1 MEVKK
6 NFMQQGDRLWFKQ
19 KKISGTL
26 YNNGILTACNPDD
39 TMDIDIG
46 ITVLVVKADDLL
58 QSEGL
63 EDLNG
68 MKVIS
73 NRKQRRSLLP
83 SAA

>member
-1 MEVKK
+1 MKK
-6 NFMQQGDRLWFKQ
+6 GDRLWFKQ

-26 YNNGILTACNPDD
+26 YNNGILIACNPDD
-39 TMDIDIG
+39 TMDVDIG
-46 ITVLVVKADDLL
+46 ITVLVVKTEDLL

-68 MKVIS
+68 MKVIL